1 MALSIRPSIYNLL
14 MVLSYKTLKIRLLKY
29 NSPKVKKEFVQF
41 RCSLYEK
48 KLLRIKSKKS
58 GLSISEYCRR
68 AAFDDRIIERLSEEQ
83 IASYRMLVRY
93 QNNFKNIGN
102 MFRKRNPKLADEVV
116 QLASEI
122 RQHLL
127 NFKK

>member
-1 MALSIRPSIYNLL
+1 M
-14 MVLSYKTLKIRLLKY
+14 
-29 NSPKVKKEFVQF
+29 KKEFVQF
-41 RCSLYEK
+41 RCSIYEK
-48 KLLRIKSKKS
+48 KLLRVKANKS

-83 IASYRMLVRY
+83 IETYKMLVKY
-93 QNNFKNIGN
+93 QNNFKLIGN

-116 QLASEI
+116 LLANEI
-122 RQHLL
+122 RKHLY